1 MSRLGATGR
10 LARWSAGDVALV
22 VEVAD
27 ASFAADVD
35 VKARVYGRSG
45 FGAYWV
51 VHRGGVEVFSD
62 PSEAGYRRQVSV
74 PPTET
79 VEVPYRPGVVLAVAD
94 LLDAE
99 E

>member
-1 MSRLGATGR
+1 MGR
-10 LARWSAGDVALV
+10 ASFVRAWEAGVLSV

-27 ASFAADVD
+27 ASFVADVD

-51 VHRGGVEVFSD
+51 VHRGGVEVLSD
-62 PSEAGYRRQVSV
+62 PSEAGYR
-74 PPTET
+74 
-79 VEVPYRPGVVLAVAD
+79 EVPYRAGVVLAVAD